1 MRLSHRWGILAHSF
15 LQNCFISAPL
25 EGLQVWKDCLM
36 SCHSISIRFKSGL
49 WLSHSKI
56 LIMFFLS
63 HSEMSVIIG
72 VFWIIVL
79 QHNPIAWVWG
89 HKLTAWQ
96 NVTDIL
102 FHEFLLGCR
111 IHGSINYGKSF
122 SYWSCKAAPDH
133 HTTTTMFD
141 CWYDVLFIKC
151 VAGFTPDGTGHAP
164 SKKFNFCLISPQNM
178 DSLGVIL
185 IGQPLLG
192 RLTTFTSFLHLW
204 IMALAVVRWSPIAL
218 EMAL

>member
-1 MRLSHRWGILAHSF
+1 
-15 LQNCFISAPL
+15 
-25 EGLQVWKDCLM
+25 M

-72 VFWIIVL
+72 VFGIIVL

-111 IHGSINYGKSF
+111 IHGSINYGKLCDYAKQPQTITLPSP
-122 SYWSCKAAPDH
+122 CLTAGM
-133 HTTTTMFD
+133 MFI
-141 CWYDVLFIKC
+141 FIKC

-192 RLTTFTSFLHLW
+192 RLTTVTSFLHLW